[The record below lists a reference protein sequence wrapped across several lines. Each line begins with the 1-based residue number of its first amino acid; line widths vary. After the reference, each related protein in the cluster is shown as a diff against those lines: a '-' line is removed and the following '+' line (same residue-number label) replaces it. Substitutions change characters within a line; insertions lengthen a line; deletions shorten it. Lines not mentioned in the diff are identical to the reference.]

1 MLHLHHPAAHAPAD
15 WFTEAD
21 VEAAARAI
29 CWADIGGARISSA
42 TDTATVLF
50 VDANWHRHVYQARA
64 ALRAISN
71 PRTGTYAEGY
81 AAGVRDTAAA
91 GSDMIGRWAEA
102 AIVALRGD
110 EG

>member
-1 MLHLHHPAAHAPAD
+1 MTLHLHYPTAHETAD
-15 WFTEAD
+15 WFTEAH

-64 ALRAISN
+64 VAA
-71 PRTGTYAEGY
+71 PRTYAEGY
-81 AAGVRDTAAA
+81 AAGVRDTVAAS
-91 GSDMIGRWAEA
+91 SDMIGRWAESA
-102 AIVALRGD
+102 AVALKGD
-110 EG
+110 PT